1 MITSKTYH
9 PVTRLTTFVLFFSA
23 VLIACASC
31 DPLWAQ
37 LSTTATITGTV
48 TDGTGA
54 VVPDA
59 TVTITDL
66 ATKAITVRQSN
77 NDGTFVVPGLAVST
91 YAVSIAKSG
100 FQTYSV
106 TGITLHPA
114 VTATVNGELK
124 TGAISTSVTVSA
136 DVVQVETAT
145 IENSASVDAA
155 QVNTLPLN
163 GRNYQGLSSLM
174 PGVQNTSAGSS
185 LTTGGRSTSNV
196 LSVNGLAQARTFYAL
211 DGIWNENTGNM
222 NQTSV
227 IPNPDSLEEVRV
239 LQNNYSAKYSLMG
252 SSVVL
257 LQTRSGGSS
266 FHGSAWEFLRNDD
279 LNSKPYFAT
288 SVLPYKQNI
297 FGYTIGGPVF
307 IPKFYNTRKEKT
319 FFFWSQQFVILHQVP
334 TNLTG
339 VTPTAN
345 QRAGIF
351 TSPIVDPN
359 TGKLLTPNAQGQ
371 YVIPSSELNTN
382 STAFINAV
390 YPLPNFS

>member
-9 PVTRLTTFVLFFSA
+9 PATRLTTFVLFFSA

-66 ATKAITVRQSN
+66 ATKAIIVRQSN
-77 NDGTFVVPGLAVST
+77 NDGTFVVPGLGVST

-174 PGVQNTSAGSS
+174 PGVQNTSAGTA
-185 LTTGGRSTSNV
+185 LTTGGRSTNNA
-196 LSVNGLAQARTFYAL
+196 LSVNGLSQSRTFYAL

-319 FFFWSQQFVILHQVP
+319 FFF
-334 TNLTG
+334 
-339 VTPTAN
+339 
-345 QRAGIF
+345 
-351 TSPIVDPN
+351 
-359 TGKLLTPNAQGQ
+359 
-371 YVIPSSELNTN
+371 
-382 STAFINAV
+382 
-390 YPLPNFS
+390 